1 MGCAEGQGRTETRP
15 RPVFSETPQNGVRK
29 DAAAGT
35 ALEKSAQTVLAEA
48 ASPGR
53 CSCGAL
59 SQGASPGGEE
69 GGGPPTHRLT
79 PRPRRRTGP
88 STRPCWPWRAPRAA
102 CSICAAAPFADGW
115 AESASTSYPCRPCRS
130 PCKIISFWSQR
141 VFCTENQGV
150 YTKALGLVFVAS
162 FRGGWAVSGGPGCG
176 LGTRWDLPPP
186 WWTHRPPR
194 ASGSPGGGIGKNPF
208 CLPGLLGG

>member
-29 DAAAGT
+29 DAAAVT

-69 GGGPPTHRLT
+69 GGAPHAQTDAPAPQAHRPFYASLLALA
-79 PRPRRRTGP
+79 
-88 STRPCWPWRAPRAA
+88 RAPRRLQHL
-102 CSICAAAPFADGW
+102 CRCAIRRRLGRKCFHLVPL
-115 AESASTSYPCRPCRS
+115 S
-130 PCKIISFWSQR
+130 PVPKSLQNYLLL
-141 VFCTENQGV
+141 EPEGV
-150 YTKALGLVFVAS
+150 L
-162 FRGGWAVSGGPGCG
+162 
-176 LGTRWDLPPP
+176 
-186 WWTHRPPR
+186 H
-194 ASGSPGGGIGKNPF
+194 
-208 CLPGLLGG
+208 

>member
-1 MGCAEGQGRTETRP
+1 MRRDRAEQRQGHDLYFLKPPKTGFARTQRRELRLRKAHRP
-15 RPVFSETPQNGVRK
+15 SWRRPPHRGG
-29 DAAAGT
+29 APAG
-35 ALEKSAQTVLAEA
+35 
-48 ASPGR
+48 PCPRGR
-53 CSCGAL
+53 LLVGRRA
-59 SQGASPGGEE
+59 
-69 GGGPPTHRLT
+69 GPPTHRLT